1 MGLFGRIFG
10 KQTAKIGLAMHIR
23 SAKYYA
29 KRSKRTARATKKAY
43 DNQQKWIIELEKS
56 MREKPR
62 CINNSGCFIS
72 LFKIKLAIYALHEKC
87 IFW

>member
-10 KQTAKIGLAMHIR
+10 KQTAKVGLAMHIR

-43 DNQQKWIIELEKS
+43 NNQQKL
-56 MREKPR
+56 
-62 CINNSGCFIS
+62 
-72 LFKIKLAIYALHEKC
+72 
-87 IFW
+87 